1 MLFDIFRSEEKNI
14 MGFLLNLKN
23 AARVIIKIINI
34 NFYIFNF

>member
-1 MLFDIFRSEEKNI
+1 MLFDTFRSEEKNI